1 MVDGFVVDGHK
12 GFPLFVLR
20 RKMGSFGILPFWGD
34 QGVTDDKRRS
44 SVPPSFMV
52 ARRVGRTGRNGRKGV
67 ESRGNRDLEFGKW
80 VRGAR
85 ESLRRSYFP
94 RRVWGEFWQGARPA
108 LQIVG
113 LTGDRIV
120 AGAV

>member
-1 MVDGFVVDGHK
+1 MGK
-12 GFPLFVLR
+12 RVLKAEEIEIWR
-20 RKMGSFGILPFWGD
+20 LG
-34 QGVTDDKRRS
+34 
-44 SVPPSFMV
+44 
-52 ARRVGRTGRNGRKGV
+52 NG
-67 ESRGNRDLEFGKW
+67 L
-80 VRGAR
+80 GAR